1 MEIYSNFLYDIV
13 GKMFSFQTTFVVK
26 VVFFSLHRAHE
37 NLIPNTMIEEDGEKL
52 NLGEVFGCW
61 ETAWVA

>member
-1 MEIYSNFLYDIV
+1 
-13 GKMFSFQTTFVVK
+13 MFSFQTTFVVK

-52 NLGEVFGCW
+52 NLGEVFGCCW
-61 ETAWVA
+61 ETAWVS